1 MARRL
6 LGYALAVGISLLPH
20 GVSAQQRGLQALDF
34 ILQQADR
41 EVQRQQQLQFENQ
54 QRQQFH

>member
-6 LGYALAVGISLLPH
+6 LGLGFAAAIFLLPH